1 MSNSREERGRAAS
14 APTRKGGVCVSGQ
27 GWGEAGSASQPW
39 RSRHLGHTAQM
50 DEVYGVYGALGPYSL
65 SQVLW
70 LAFDFL
76 LELQCT
82 DTDTLNEGC
91 LPN

>member
-1 MSNSREERGRAAS
+1 
-14 APTRKGGVCVSGQ
+14 
-27 GWGEAGSASQPW
+27 
-39 RSRHLGHTAQM
+39 M
-50 DEVYGVYGALGPYSL
+50 DEVYGVYGAPGPYSL

-76 LELQCT
+76 LELRYI

-91 LPN
+91 LPS